1 MLTLSLSSI
10 GYNSIENSILV
21 LTNDSFGTD
30 GRHLSHFLRLLKG
43 RRTSVSSNGGAITLG
58 INEDI
63 LYSAPKDF
71 DGVDTFKYTITDG
84 SGDASTGTV
93 TLTVSGPVV
102 SVPTA
107 NIDSFTADVDTA
119 LSLDVLANDLI
130 PAGGVTISLPLSV
143 TSAQGFAISV
153 VNNEVL
159 YTPSNG
165 YNGSDTFSYSITD
178 VNTVTST
185 AVVTIMVG
193 TVPVPPVGSD

>member
-1 MLTLSLSSI
+1 
-10 GYNSIENSILV
+10 
-21 LTNDSFGTD
+21 
-30 GRHLSHFLRLLKG
+30 
-43 RRTSVSSNGGAITLG
+43 
-58 INEDI
+58 
-63 LYSAPKDF
+63 
-71 DGVDTFKYTITDG
+71 
-84 SGDASTGTV
+84 
-93 TLTVSGPVV
+93 
-102 SVPTA
+102 
-107 NIDSFTADVDTA
+107 VDTA

-193 TVPVPPVGSD
+193 TVPVPPVGSDKPLAVDDTMVSLSIASIGYNSTENSINVLGNDTPGSDGYINKGLTMINGTSSNASANSGAIRVERNGTLDTLDDVIMYSAPTNFSGVDTFKYTITDASGDA